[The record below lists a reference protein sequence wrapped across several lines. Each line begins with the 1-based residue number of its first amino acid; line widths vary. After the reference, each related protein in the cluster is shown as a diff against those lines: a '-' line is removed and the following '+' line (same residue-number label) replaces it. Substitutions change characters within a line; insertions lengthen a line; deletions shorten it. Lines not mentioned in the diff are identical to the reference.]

1 MPHLYSKS
9 SNGGDTA
16 PVREGNRT
24 TPREGSGESLE
35 RTANNR
41 ESVSEEKLLDWQYS
55 QSYSSLGGIM
65 TASSFE
71 SVRLIVMAKIG
82 YDSYVD
88 QVNLCLSIA
97 RDKGICELMDHISV
111 GLDYLHIEDKIIWTE
126 AIMDAR
132 YAGVV
137 SIE

>member
-1 MPHLYSKS
+1 M
-9 SNGGDTA
+9 TA
-16 PVREGNRT
+16 
-24 TPREGSGESLE
+24 
-35 RTANNR
+35 
-41 ESVSEEKLLDWQYS
+41 Q
-55 QSYSSLGGIM
+55 

-71 SVRLIVMAKIG
+71 SVRSIVMAKIG

-97 RDKGICELMDHISV
+97 RDKGICDLMDHVAV

-126 AIMDAR
+126 AILNAR
-132 YAGVV
+132 REGVV